1 MAGAGGG
8 GKKPLREKKILKLND
23 WTCYSC
29 GLDLVSRLR
38 KIKGI
43 TDVSVNFFTKQ
54 FLIEHEG
61 ADMKEIEEVINRAGM
76 HITTKEM
83 K

>member
-1 MAGAGGG
+1 MSGAGCG

-38 KIKGI
+38 KIKGV

-61 ADMKEIEEVINRAGM
+61 ADMKEIEGEINRAGM
-76 HITTKEM
+76 HIATEGM

>member
-38 KIKGI
+38 KIKGV

-54 FLIEHEG
+54 ILIEHEG

-76 HITTKEM
+76 HITAERM

>member
-38 KIKGI
+38 KIKGV

-76 HITTKEM
+76 HITAERM

>member
-1 MAGAGGG
+1 MSGAGGG
-8 GKKPLREKKILKLND
+8 GKKPLREKKILKLSD

-38 KIKGI
+38 NVKDV
-43 TDVSVNFFTKQ
+43 TDVSANFFTKQ

-61 ADMKEIEEVINRAGM
+61 ADMKKIEEEINRAGM
-76 HITTKEM
+76 HITTEGM